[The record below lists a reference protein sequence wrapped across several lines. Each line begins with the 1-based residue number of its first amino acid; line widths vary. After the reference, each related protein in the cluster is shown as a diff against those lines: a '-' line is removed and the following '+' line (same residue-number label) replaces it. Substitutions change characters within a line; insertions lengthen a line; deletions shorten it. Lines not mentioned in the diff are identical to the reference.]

1 MEETSL
7 KFTPFFGGKESSG
20 TQVQALGQFQSSAGA
35 YCSLLEIGDT
45 RVLLDCGC
53 LSTFNEEKINQFRDD
68 VCDALDGKSL
78 DCILISH
85 AGNVME

>member
-1 MEETSL
+1 
-7 KFTPFFGGKESSG
+7 
-20 TQVQALGQFQSSAGA
+20 
-35 YCSLLEIGDT
+35 
-45 RVLLDCGC
+45 